1 MNACIYAIQ
10 LMFDVLV
17 DIFNADEACKS
28 ETSPVNIESI
38 SLMSKKSDDNQV
50 CLSNRA

>member
-28 ETSPVNIESI
+28 ETSPVNIES
-38 SLMSKKSDDNQV
+38 SKTLNKKSDDNQV
-50 CLSNRA
+50 CLSSRA